1 VAGESAI
8 FAKYKPWLLRYRGG
22 APAGFLAAIIA
33 HESGGN
39 PAASGDPSLGEYGL
53 FQLESGFP
61 PTVGLPSDA
70 RLDPE
75 KNVFLGALEY
85 NLRAVQMMPYAAL
98 GSADSWKLAR
108 LGFAVGSGGA
118 ARLIDAATNHNPRS
132 FAGHV
137 FDQIRSWANQTGA
150 MALSSGQP
158 ASKVLARINAVQD
171 QWDIGQRISGSY
183 GPPER
188 IPAPSGLAY
197 RIPLSAAPFLASPLT
212 GTLVAVSLLGT
223 LGLLLYLRS
232 RKADHVPSEPAPVA

>member
-8 FAKYKPWLLRYRGG
+8 YERFKPLINRYRGG
-22 APAGFLAAIIA
+22 LPGGMAAAIIA

-39 PAASGDPSLGEYGL
+39 PDARGDASLQEAGLLQVTSAFPISVGVDPSVRLTIEGNIWLGL
-53 FQLESGFP
+53 
-61 PTVGLPSDA
+61 
-70 RLDPE
+70 
-75 KNVFLGALEY
+75 LEY

-118 ARLIDAATNHNPRS
+118 ARLIDAATNHNPRA

-188 IPAPSGLAY
+188 IPAPAGLTY

-232 RKADHVPSEPAPVA
+232 RKADHVPSEPAPAA